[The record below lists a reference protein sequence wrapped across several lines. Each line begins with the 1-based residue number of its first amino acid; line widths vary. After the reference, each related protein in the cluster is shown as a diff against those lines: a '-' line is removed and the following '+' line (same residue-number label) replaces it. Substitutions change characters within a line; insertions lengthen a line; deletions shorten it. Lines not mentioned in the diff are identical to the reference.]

1 MKDISMKLERIL
13 QDIAPVE
20 LANNEHSPHLQ
31 FFTISA
37 STRTEVAFTGRDFLE
52 DIVVQIDCYADTTKK
67 CVDMATKA
75 NDRLQKYGFTR
86 TEGRLMNPQRYLLRF
101 SAKMDEKFNVFKEA

>member
-13 QDIAPVE
+13 HDIAPVE
-20 LANNEHSPHLQ
+20 LADNEHSPHLQ

-37 STRTEVAFTGRDFLE
+37 SNRTEVAFKGRDFLE
-52 DIVVQIDCYADTTKK
+52 DIFVQIDCYADTTKK
-67 CVDMATKA
+67 CVEMAIKT

-86 TEGRLMNPQRYLLRF
+86 TEGKLMNPKRYMLRF